1 MPKAI
6 SPPGFIVEEVRRR
19 NNVKSI
25 GDVLVDLLKSF
36 RLLEDCPWLPS
47 DGTERWGL
55 LKKLLIGSTT
65 GERNLFL
72 ESLGLRELS
81 FAMLTMV
88 RDNKRSVTRRRCV
101 SHSLWGFLTPDSDLD
116 VCLHNQLLMITFI
129 FVLGIDLVP
138 WDNRHRVS
146 WSIASVY
153 MPRNSHYY

>member
-1 MPKAI
+1 MGLQLSMYTEEIQHLPKGI

-19 NNVKSI
+19 NNVDSI

-88 RDNKRSVTRRRCV
+88 RDNKRSVTRTCI
-101 SHSLWGFLTPDSDLD
+101 SHSL
-116 VCLHNQLLMITFI
+116 
-129 FVLGIDLVP
+129 
-138 WDNRHRVS
+138 
-146 WSIASVY
+146 
-153 MPRNSHYY
+153 

>member
-1 MPKAI
+1 M
-6 SPPGFIVEEVRRR
+6 
-19 NNVKSI
+19 N
-25 GDVLVDLLKSF
+25 LLKSF

-88 RDNKRSVTRRRCV
+88 RDNKRSVTRRTRGIAQPLGF
-101 SHSLWGFLTPDSDLD
+101 SHPDLTSAY
-116 VCLHNQLLMITFI
+116 TT
-129 FVLGIDLVP
+129 
-138 WDNRHRVS
+138 
-146 WSIASVY
+146 
-153 MPRNSHYY
+153 NSS